1 MCTSTRVLG
10 TLLHLWSQLKLAGL
24 HAVIAILSM
33 ILVAG
38 LELQTEITVVIFY
51 SNLRYQNMPSKIS
64 FAIAQAWV

>member
-10 TLLHLWSQLKLAGL
+10 TLLHLWSPLKLAGL